1 MSNWLVTYRRKVRY
15 SDTDA
20 QGIVWNANYA
30 GYFDDALTDL
40 FDDLGLTSSVMQL
53 GGFEVVT
60 AHLSID
66 FKAAARLGDVLV
78 TRARLGRVGH
88 KSVTFEMET
97 IMESSG
103 TVAVTGSVVFV
114 TVDGATFSSIEV
126 PEAVLDVL
134 EEAVGEPLR

>member
-1 MSNWLVTYRRKVRY
+1 MSPWLVTYRRKVRY

-20 QGIVWNANYA
+20 QGIVWNANFA
-30 GYFDDALTDL
+30 GYFDDTLTDL
-40 FDDLGLTSSVMQL
+40 FDELGLTASVMQL

-60 AHLSID
+60 AHLEID
-66 FKAAARLGDVLV
+66 FKAPARLGDVLV

-88 KSVTFEMET
+88 KSVTFELET

-103 TVAVTGSVVFV
+103 TVAVSGEVVFV
-114 TVDGATFSSIEV
+114 TVDGSTYRSIEV
-126 PEAVLDVL
+126 PEAVVDIL

>member
-1 MSNWLVTYRRKVRY
+1 MSDWLVAYRRKVRY

-20 QGIVWNANYA
+20 QGVVWNANYA

-40 FDDLGLTSSVMQL
+40 FDDLGLTSSVMQE

-66 FKAAARLGDVLV
+66 FKAAARLGDVLL

-103 TVAVTGSVVFV
+103 TVAATGSVVFV
-114 TVDGATFSSIEV
+114 TVDGATFSSIDV

>member
-1 MSNWLVTYRRKVRY
+1 MSSWLVSYRRKVRY

-40 FDDLGLTSSVMQL
+40 FDELGLTGSVMQS
-53 GGFEVVT
+53 GGFDVLT

-66 FKAAARLGDVLV
+66 FKSAARLGDVLL
-78 TRARLGRVGH
+78 TKARLGRVGT
-88 KSVTFEMET
+88 KSVTFELET
-97 IMESSG
+97 IKESTG
-103 TVAVTGSVVFV
+103 DVAVTGTVVFV

-126 PEAVLDVL
+126 PEAVMDVL
-134 EEAVGEPLR
+134 EQAVGEPLR

>member
-1 MSNWLVTYRRKVRY
+1 MSKWLVTYRRKVRY

-40 FDDLGLTSSVMQL
+40 FDDLGLTASVMQL

-66 FKAAARLGDVLV
+66 FKAAARLGEVLL
-78 TRARLGRVGH
+78 TRARLDRVGN
-88 KSVTFEMET
+88 KSVTFGMET
-97 IMESSG
+97 IKESSG
-103 TVAVTGSVVFV
+103 AVAVTGTVVFV

-134 EEAVGEPLR
+134 EEATGEPLR

>member
-1 MSNWLVTYRRKVRY
+1 MSKWLVTYRRKVRY

-20 QGIVWNANYA
+20 QGIVWTANYA

-40 FDDLGLTSSVMQL
+40 FDDLGLTASVMQL

-66 FKAAARLGDVLV
+66 FKAAARLGEVLL
-78 TRARLGRVGH
+78 TRARLDRVGN
-88 KSVTFEMET
+88 KSVTFGMET
-97 IMESSG
+97 IKESSG
-103 TVAVTGSVVFV
+103 AVAVTGTVVFV

-134 EEAVGEPLR
+134 EEATGEPLR

>member
-1 MSNWLVTYRRKVRY
+1 MSDWLVTYRRKVRY

-20 QGIVWNANYA
+20 QGIVWSANFA

-40 FDDLGLTSSVMQL
+40 FDDLGLTSSVMQE

-66 FKAAARLGDVLV
+66 FKAAARLGDVLL
-78 TRARLGRVGH
+78 TRARLGGVGH
-88 KSVTFEMET
+88 KSVTFDMET

-103 TVAVTGSVVFV
+103 TVAVTGSLVFV

-134 EEAVGEPLR
+134 EQAVGEPLR

>member
-1 MSNWLVTYRRKVRY
+1 MSPWLVTYRRKVRY

-20 QGIVWNANYA
+20 QGLVWNANYA

-40 FDDLGLTSSVMQL
+40 FDDLGLTGSVMQA
-53 GGFEVVT
+53 GGFDVVT

-66 FKAAARLGDVLV
+66 FAAAARLGDVLL
-78 TRARLGRVGH
+78 TRARLARVGT

-97 IMESSG
+97 IKESDRS
-103 TVAVTGSVVFV
+103 VAVTGKVVFV

-126 PEAVLDVL
+126 PTAILDVL
-134 EEAVGEPLR
+134 EQAVGEPLR

>member
-1 MSNWLVTYRRKVRY
+1 MSKWLVTYRRKVRY

-40 FDDLGLTSSVMQL
+40 FDDLGLTASVMQL

-60 AHLSID
+60 AHLNID
-66 FKAAARLGDVLV
+66 FKAAARLGEVLL
-78 TRARLGRVGH
+78 TRARLDRVGN
-88 KSVTFEMET
+88 KSVTFGMET
-97 IMESSG
+97 IKESSG
-103 TVAVTGSVVFV
+103 AVAVTGTVVFV

-134 EEAVGEPLR
+134 EEATGEPLR

>member
-1 MSNWLVTYRRKVRY
+1 MTPWLVTYRRKVRY

-40 FDDLGLTSSVMQL
+40 FDELGLTASVMQQ

-66 FKAAARLGDVLV
+66 FKAAARLGDVLL
-78 TRARLGRVGH
+78 TRARLGRVGT
-88 KSVTFEMET
+88 KSVAFEMET
-97 IMESSG
+97 VMESSG
-103 TVAVTGSVVFV
+103 DVAVTGSVVFV

-126 PEAVLDVL
+126 PPAILDVL
-134 EEAVGEPLR
+134 EDASGEPLS